1 MGALRQAGQ
10 QVLTLVC
17 PERFFLTSPHANPF
31 AATKSWGGDCVVL
44 R

>member
-17 PERFFLTSPHANPF
+17 PERLLLTSPHANAI
-31 AATKSWGGDCVVL
+31 AATKPCVGD
-44 R
+44 